1 MTCFIPSLIKHQA
14 MKKYGEEK
22 THLQAFLKF
31 EPDGG
36 KRSGS
41 DDGRLNSSKKIILYF
56 VTLCVLQIT
65 GLKDA
70 NRNILNRP
78 FAQLQKYFPH
88 HAMKA
93 YKDSGGI
100 PPLIFKQG
108 ARRRCVVNFTPR
120 SL

>member
-1 MTCFIPSLIKHQA
+1 VTFFIPSLIKHQA

-36 KRSGS
+36 KLSGS
-41 DDGRLNSSKKIILYF
+41 DDGRLNSSEKIILYF

-65 GLKDA
+65 GLEDA
-70 NRNILNRP
+70 NRNIVNRP
-78 FAQLQKYFPH
+78 FAQLQKCFSDQ
-88 HAMKA
+88 AMKA
-93 YKDSGGI
+93 YKDSGDI

-108 ARRRCVVNFTPR
+108 AKRRCVVNFTPR
-120 SL
+120 PL